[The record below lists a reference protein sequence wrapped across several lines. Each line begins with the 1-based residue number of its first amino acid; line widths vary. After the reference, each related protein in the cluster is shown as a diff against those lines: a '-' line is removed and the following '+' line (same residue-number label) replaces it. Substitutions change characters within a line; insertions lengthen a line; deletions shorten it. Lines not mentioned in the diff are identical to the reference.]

1 MAVHRWSCTSPVLC
15 LVAVAAFAPLAGCD
29 SAFTAHRD
37 ALVGLSASGRY
48 DLAAQELDRPETID
62 RYGEKNRLLYWLE
75 RGSVALAAE
84 DPERA
89 IAELNKAD
97 DYMEVLRTSNTGD
110 ELGKWLLNDTASPYY
125 GSSHEDMYVSVLK
138 LLAHLEA
145 GRVSATDARGG
156 ATIEARR
163 LASKSDQL
171 RDRFVRQSESL
182 RDDARFAEARAS
194 MPGADEYPTD
204 GQFVESPL
212 GTYLSAVTFMKAGE
226 PSMQDVAGR
235 RLLSAI
241 DLQHKAARMDTGPI
255 GGVVAA
261 TRAFESIGGLRPSD
275 ANVLIVALSGRGPT
289 KEPERIG
296 PIPIYTYTLYFEL
309 PRLVQ
314 HPSRAGGARVVVEA
328 MTAES
333 ADLAAAAPV
342 AAQPLDFIEDLGSI
356 ARSNFARELP
366 GIYARTYIRSSAKA
380 AAWAVGT
387 EAARKGTSKKES
399 AQAAVE
405 IAGIIGGFLFV
416 TQTEKADLRTW
427 AFLPGQAHVG
437 LMRLE
442 PGRYRTRVEYLSSSA
457 ATSAVLFASPW
468 REIEVRTGSSSLTTV
483 VEHWPQ

>member
-1 MAVHRWSCTSPVLC
+1 MAVYRWSRTSVSLS
-15 LVAVAAFAPLAGCD
+15 LIAAVTLATLSGCD
-29 SAFTAHRD
+29 SAFTTHRENLD
-37 ALVGLSASGRY
+37 MLVANARY
-48 DLAAQELDRPETID
+48 DVAARVLDEPQVID
-62 RYGEKNRLLYWLE
+62 QYGEKNRLLYWLE
-75 RGSVALAAE
+75 RGAVALATE
-84 DPERA
+84 DPERT

-145 GRVSATDARGG
+145 GRVTASDSRGG

-163 LASKSDQL
+163 LASKSDYL

-182 RDDARFAEARAS
+182 RDSPEYADARAT
-194 MPGADEYPTD
+194 MPGADDYPTD

-212 GTYLSAVTFMKAGE
+212 GTYLSAVTFMKADE
-226 PSMQDVAGR
+226 SSMQDVAGR

-241 DLQHKAARMDTGPI
+241 DLQQKATRMEAGPV
-255 GGVVAA
+255 GGVVADA
-261 TRAFESIGGLRPSD
+261 KAFENLGSLRPSD

-289 KEPERIG
+289 KQPERVG

-309 PRLVQ
+309 PRLVE

-328 MTAES
+328 ADTASS
-333 ADLAAAAPV
+333 APLAV
-342 AAQPLDFIEDLGSI
+342 QPLDFIEDLSAI

-387 EAARKGTSKKES
+387 EAARKGTSNKES

-437 LMRLE
+437 LLRLE
-442 PGRYRTRVEYLSSSA
+442 PGRYRARVEYLSSSSS
-457 ATSAVLFASPW
+457 TGVVLFALPW
-468 REIEVRTGSSSLTTV
+468 REIEVRPGASSLTTV

>member
-1 MAVHRWSCTSPVLC
+1 MAVQRWSCSFAGLC
-15 LVAVAAFAPLAGCD
+15 LVAVAAFAPLVGCD

-37 ALVGLSASGRY
+37 ALVSLSASGRY

-75 RGSVALAAE
+75 RGSVALATE

-125 GSSHEDMYVSVLK
+125 GASHEDMYVSVLK

-171 RDRFVRQSESL
+171 RDRFVRQSEAL
-182 RDDARFAEARAS
+182 REDAQFAEARAS
-194 MPGADEYPTD
+194 MRGADEFPTD

-212 GTYLSAVTFMKAGE
+212 GTYLSAVTFMKANE
-226 PSMQDVAGR
+226 SSMQDVAGR

-241 DLQHKAARMDTGPI
+241 DLQQKAARMDTGPV
-255 GGVVAA
+255 GGVVADP
-261 TRAFESIGGLRPSD
+261 RAFEQIGGLRPSD

-289 KEPERIG
+289 KEAERIG

-328 MTAES
+328 AEAVAS
-333 ADLAAAAPV
+333 AQAAPI
-342 AAQPLDFIEDLGSI
+342 ATQSLDFVEDLGSI
-356 ARSNFARELP
+356 ARANFARELP
-366 GIYARTYIRSSAKA
+366 GIYTRTFVRSSAKA

-437 LMRLE
+437 LLKLE
-442 PGRYRTRVEYLSSSA
+442 PGRYRTRVEYLSSPS
-457 ATSAVLFASPW
+457 ATSAVLFASTW
-468 REIEVRTGSSSLTTV
+468 REIEVRPGASSLTTV